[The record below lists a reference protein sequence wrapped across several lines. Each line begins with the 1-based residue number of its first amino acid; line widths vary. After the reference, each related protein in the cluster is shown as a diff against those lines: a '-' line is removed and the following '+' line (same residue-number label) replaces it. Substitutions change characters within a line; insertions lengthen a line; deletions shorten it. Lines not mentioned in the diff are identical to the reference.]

1 MSLKTRWLA
10 SMLGVVL
17 VGTAIM
23 TVGSSSISF
32 YGTSKGAYEWLN
44 ASHRHMGG
52 TLHAQLYKRIEV
64 QARLLTRMPALVE
77 AISAR
82 SVSRIQ
88 RHLDLSSGLL
98 DGDFWAVVAED
109 GTVIAT
115 SDPTCQLEGI
125 RGRSSAPAELTRSVQ
140 RCGRIPVFAL
150 TTAVM
155 GDQGLLGWL
164 VLGFKINEAYA
175 DAYFVT
181 TRVELVVIDPEGTVA
196 STLLNTEG
204 ERITPGLEALPRGAL
219 WAEGFHFGK
228 YEVEIPRYRG
238 YHGISQP
245 LSVGV
250 SSQISY
256 LLSIPFLPD
265 QPEVPLRA
273 VLIVPR
279 ETMDI
284 GAYYS
289 TLLMICLSL
298 ILLPLLGW
306 VVWRLVSGFVQPIS
320 LLGQMTARVAAG
332 DLEAKAPVLH
342 EDELGQ
348 LTRDFNDMVRKLR
361 ESQRRL
367 AHSEKM
373 AAVGQL
379 AAGVGH
385 EINNPLSYV
394 TANLSFATDMLSEL
408 AGTKGGGASQALPP
422 DAAAALREVSEALR
436 EAQDGAQRVGRIVR
450 DLRTFARADDA
461 MAAQRQVV
469 RIPLSIEAALKLSSN
484 TLKYHARIITDFQET
499 APVWGNEARL
509 VQVFINLLINAAQ
522 AIPPGHA
529 EENEIR
535 ITTAMGMDGSVV
547 VEVSDTGQGMP
558 PEVSA
563 RLFEPFFTTKPVGQG
578 TGLGL
583 SISRN
588 IVEGLGGSLTFRSTV
603 GKGTTFRVTLPAARQ
618 ASQEEPAAALSPDA
632 PEQGGRVL
640 LVDDEPF
647 VGSSATRILKP
658 VCEVVV
664 ITSAQDA
671 LQRLMEGQRFDLVL
685 CDLMMPEMT
694 GMEFY
699 EELSRLA
706 PGLVARVLF
715 LSGGAMT
722 PAAQRFLEGKQWIE
736 KPFDGQSLRTHVS
749 EWLRKVRQPP
759 GKEGDALQV
768 PGTP

>member
-17 VGTAIM
+17 VGTAI
-23 TVGSSSISF
+23 TTIVSSSISF

-44 ASHRHMGG
+44 ASHRHMGR
-52 TLHAQLYKRIEV
+52 TFHEQLYTRIEV
-64 QARLLTRMPALVE
+64 QARLLTHVPAFVE

-82 SVSRIQ
+82 SVPQIQ
-88 RHLDLSSGLL
+88 RYLDLSSGGL

-109 GTVIAT
+109 GTVLAT
-115 SDPTCQLEGI
+115 SDPTCQLEGL
-125 RGRSSAPAELTRSVQ
+125 RGRSSSLAEFTRSVQ
-140 RCGRIPVFAL
+140 MCGRIPVFAS
-150 TTAVM
+150 TAAVM
-155 GDQGLLGWL
+155 GDQGRLGWL

-181 TRVELVVIDPEGTVA
+181 TRAELVVIDPEGTLV
-196 STLLNTEG
+196 STLVNTEG
-204 ERITPGLEALPRGAL
+204 ERITPGLGALPRGAL

-289 TLLMICLSL
+289 TVLMVCLSL

-306 VVWRLVSGFVQPIS
+306 IVWRLVSGFVQPIS
-320 LLGQMTARVAAG
+320 LLGQLTARVAEG
-332 DLEAKAPVLH
+332 DLQAEAPIPH
-342 EDELGQ
+342 QDELGQ
-348 LTRDFNDMVRKLR
+348 LTQNFNDMVRKLR

-367 AHSEKM
+367 AYAEKM

-394 TANLSFATDMLSEL
+394 TANLTFATEMLLEL
-408 AGTKGGGASQALPP
+408 AGTKGGDAAQSLPP
-422 DAAAALREVSEALR
+422 EATAALLEVSEALR

-450 DLRTFARADDA
+450 DLRTFARADEA
-461 MAAQRQVV
+461 MAEQRQVIQV
-469 RIPLSIEAALKLSSN
+469 QRIIESALKLASN
-484 TLKYHARIITDFQET
+484 TLKYQARVTRDFRET
-499 APVWGNEARL
+499 ASVMGNEARL
-509 VQVFINLLINAAQ
+509 VQVFINLLVNAAQ
-522 AIPPGHA
+522 AIPSGCA

-535 ITTAMGMDGSVV
+535 ITTFMGADGSVV
-547 VEVSDTGQGMP
+547 VEVSDTGQGIS

-588 IVEGLGGSLTFRSTV
+588 IIEGLGGSLTFQSTV
-603 GKGTTFRVTLPAARQ
+603 GKGTTFRVTLPAVRQ
-618 ASQEEPAAALSPDA
+618 ESQEDPAAACSPDA
-632 PEQGGRVL
+632 PTQGRRVL
-640 LVDDEPF
+640 LVDDE
-647 VGSSATRILKP
+647 S
-658 VCEVVV
+658 
-664 ITSAQDA
+664 
-671 LQRLMEGQRFDLVL
+671 
-685 CDLMMPEMT
+685 
-694 GMEFY
+694 
-699 EELSRLA
+699 
-706 PGLVARVLF
+706 
-715 LSGGAMT
+715 
-722 PAAQRFLEGKQWIE
+722 W
-736 KPFDGQSLRTHVS
+736 
-749 EWLRKVRQPP
+749 
-759 GKEGDALQV
+759 
-768 PGTP
+768 

>member
-1 MSLKTRWLA
+1 
-10 SMLGVVL
+10 
-17 VGTAIM
+17 
-23 TVGSSSISF
+23 
-32 YGTSKGAYEWLN
+32 
-44 ASHRHMGG
+44 MGR
-52 TLHAQLYKRIEV
+52 TLHEQLYKRIEV
-64 QARLLTRMPALVE
+64 QARLLTRMPALME
-77 AISAR
+77 AISTR

-88 RHLDLSSGLL
+88 QQLDLSSGRL

-115 SDPTCQLEGI
+115 SDPTCQWEGM
-125 RGRSSAPAELTRSVQ
+125 RELSSSPEDLTRSV
-140 RCGRIPVFAL
+140 RMCGRSPVFAA
-150 TTAVM
+150 TAAVV
-155 GDQGLLGWL
+155 GEQGFLGWL
-164 VLGFKINEAYA
+164 VLGFKLNEAYA

-181 TRVELVVIDPEGTVA
+181 TRVELVVIDPEGTVV
-196 STLLNTEG
+196 STLVNTEG
-204 ERITPGLEALPRGAL
+204 ERITPGLGALPRGAL

-238 YHGISQP
+238 YRGISQP

-289 TLLMICLSL
+289 TVLMACLSL

-306 VVWRLVSGFVQPIS
+306 IVWRLVNSFVQPIS
-320 LLGQMTARVAAG
+320 LLGQMTARVAEG
-332 DLEAKAPVLH
+332 DLEAEAPMLRQ
-342 EDELGQ
+342 DELGQ

-367 AHSEKM
+367 AYSEKM

-408 AGTKGGGASQALPP
+408 ACVKEGDAAQPLPP
-422 DAAAALREVSEALR
+422 EAAATLREVSEALR

-450 DLRTFARADDA
+450 DLRTFSRSDDA
-461 MAAQRQVV
+461 MAEQRQVV
-469 RIPLSIEAALKLSSN
+469 QIQRIIESALKLASN
-484 TLKYHARIITDFQET
+484 TLKYQARVTRDFRET
-499 APVWGNEARL
+499 APVMGNEARL
-509 VQVFINLLINAAQ
+509 VQVFINLFVNAAQ
-522 AIPPGHA
+522 AIPPGHS

-535 ITTAMGMDGSVV
+535 VTTSMGADGSVV
-547 VEVSDTGQGMP
+547 VDVSDTGQGMS

-588 IVEGLGGSLTFRSTV
+588 IVEGLGGSLTFQSTV
-603 GKGTTFRVTLPAARQ
+603 GKGTTFRVTLPAFRQ
-618 ASQEEPAAALSPDA
+618 ESQEGPAAPRSPDA
-632 PEQGGRVL
+632 LEQGGRVL
-640 LVDDEPF
+640 LVDDEPL
-647 VGSSATRILKP
+647 VATSAKRILNS

-664 ITSAQDA
+664 VTNAQEA
-671 LQRLMEGQRFDLVL
+671 LERLSSGQRFDLVL

-699 EELSRLA
+699 EELSRSA
-706 PGLVARVLF
+706 PGVVSRVLF

-722 PAAQRFLEGKQWIE
+722 PAAQRFLEGKPWIE

-749 EWLRKVRQPP
+749 EWLRKVQQPSD
-759 GKEGDALQV
+759 KEGDALHV
-768 PGTP
+768 PGTPW